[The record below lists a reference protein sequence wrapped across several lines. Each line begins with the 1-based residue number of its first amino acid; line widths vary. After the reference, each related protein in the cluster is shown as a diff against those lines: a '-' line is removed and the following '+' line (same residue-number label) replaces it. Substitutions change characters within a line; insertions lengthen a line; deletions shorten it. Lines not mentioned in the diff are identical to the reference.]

1 MTIHNFLPA
10 HQAGAEI
17 YTYNLARELRKR
29 HEVIIVYTEKDDE
42 KEQYSVSKREYEG
55 IPVYRIINN
64 QRYSSFEETYKNP
77 GMDKIFQ
84 NTLLKR
90 RRSNKRRSVTDLK
103 RLNRPVDSFVKEL
116 VERILWRVVKT
127 DYLAMV
133 QDRLAHIKNMC
144 REVDLFIAPS
154 PFLRK
159 EFIRFGIPEE
169 KIIYSDYGMNPAYY
183 KNIVRRE
190 SERLRFTFIG
200 SPVIQKGVHV
210 LVEAFNAV
218 NDPKADLN
226 IYGDLSVQ
234 PEYSAVLV
242 KMAKNPNI
250 HFRGRFENEKIGE
263 ILSNTDVLVVPSV
276 WFENSPLT
284 IHEAFIAGIPVIT
297 SNLGGMA
304 DLVKDGVNGL
314 LFKVGDAED
323 LREKILSLIEKPALI
338 ERLRRG
344 MPKVKTIEE
353 DALFMEG
360 LYAKVIHKS

>member
-1 MTIHNFLPA
+1 MNLSTNFM
-10 HQAGAEI
+10 EI
-17 YTYNLARELRKR
+17 ARRK
-29 HEVIIVYTEKDDE
+29 
-42 KEQYSVSKREYEG
+42 G
-55 IPVYRIINN
+55 IPTLFTLHEFWLMCPVSGHRFKKNISNSISMIPKTCYDINPSECARCMVRFSRAGLFAERCYR
-64 QRYSSFEETYKNP
+64 
-77 GMDKIFQ
+77 
-84 NTLLKR
+84 LLKR

-304 DLVKDGVNGL
+304 DLVKDGVSGL
-314 LFKVGDAED
+314 LFHVGDAED
-323 LREKILSLIEKPALI
+323 LRAKILSLIKDPALM
-338 ERLRRG
+338 ERLTHG
-344 MPKVKTIEE
+344 MPTVKTIEE
-353 DALFMEG
+353 DALFIEG
-360 LYAKVIHKS
+360 LYAKVIYKS